1 MAFALISLE
10 NKKTNQVKLAPIGF
24 SWTNFF
30 FGFFVPLFRGDWKW
44 AAIFFAVAWVT
55 FGFGSLITA
64 FFYNKLY
71 AEELLNNGFKVK
83 SLNGAD
89 KALIK
94 ARLGISKL

>member
-1 MAFALISLE
+1 MTLQEHLQELRSR
-10 NKKTNQVKLAPIGF
+10 
-24 SWTNFF
+24 
-30 FGFFVPLFRGDWKW
+30 LFMV
-44 AAIFFAVAWVT
+44 AIFFALAWVT
-55 FGFGSLITA
+55 LGFGSLITA

-71 AEELLNNGFKVK
+71 AGELLNNGFKVK

>member
-1 MAFALISLE
+1 MGSNIFCCSLG
-10 NKKTNQVKLAPIGF
+10 N
-24 SWTNFF
+24 
-30 FGFFVPLFRGDWKW
+30 
-44 AAIFFAVAWVT
+44 

>member
-10 NKKTNQVKLAPIGF
+10 NKKTHQLKQAPIGF

-44 AAIFFAVAWVT
+44 AAIFFAIGWVT
-55 FGFGSLITA
+55 FGFGCFITA

-71 AEELLNNGFKVK
+71 VEELMNNGFKVK

-89 KALIK
+89 KSLIK
-94 ARLGISKL
+94 ARLGVTKL

>member
-1 MAFALISLE
+1 MTGFL
-10 NKKTNQVKLAPIGF
+10 KKL
-24 SWTNFF
+24 
-30 FGFFVPLFRGDWKW
+30 PLFPK
-44 AAIFFAVAWVT
+44 T

-71 AEELLNNGFKVK
+71 AQELLNNGFKVK

-89 KALIK
+89 KDLIK